1 MVAQGQAARQPQPWV
16 TIQTKPTF
24 FIIRPRERRMMKSWM
39 KSQSC
44 FPHCLR
50 IYQETMDDIKKFL
63 DNFLDSPVPGVIAIK
78 GDWGAGKTYYITH
91 YLQNRPQ
98 IKNKLVS
105 FVSLF
110 GLTDIEQVRRSIMP
124 SAVSAKKLT
133 EGKTASWLQKTL
145 RIVRRAPKV
154 SDLESVFTELENYLT
169 RDLLIVFDD
178 VERKSEELSLKSF
191 LGLVNFL
198 AEQAECKVIIILNE
212 DQLSEADKKELG
224 IFREKLIDREVLF
237 APGYVDNAKLFF
249 HDQRLFD
256 RALDVFTSV
265 ECRNLRVINKC
276 HLAVK
281 EFERE
286 LSSLEREYR
295 EPVLEQVIV
304 LACLYYQFGGKVDF
318 SDLHDSYIRNMFDK
332 GKKPKSE
339 SAEILKKAGYIP
351 KDSDNVII
359 NYLTT
364 GLFDASAT
372 ASLIKKQATTGER
385 GDLQRNER
393 AIYRML
399 WANLHG
405 TSEEF
410 CRKMSEFLDS
420 NLDRLTR
427 NEIVQASAAL
437 QAVGFTGDTKKWL
450 DAFIISHAPSATYE
464 DLDIF
469 SQSAHSG
476 EAKKAV
482 AERRSSLLRS
492 RHPKEIIYAMYQR
505 SGWNQEDIAALNAY
519 SIDEYVEWLRAA
531 DDEHLLRIL
540 REFVRTFNPQQTT
553 ADWKSI
559 GEKLFS
565 AFRILATGNNFVRY
579 KLVNNVEVPT
589 ASLDEPDIAG
599 AQNLPV
605 AE

>member
-198 AEQAECKVIIILNE
+198 AEQAECK
-212 DQLSEADKKELG
+212 
-224 IFREKLIDREVLF
+224 
-237 APGYVDNAKLFF
+237 
-249 HDQRLFD
+249 
-256 RALDVFTSV
+256 
-265 ECRNLRVINKC
+265 
-276 HLAVK
+276 
-281 EFERE
+281 
-286 LSSLEREYR
+286 
-295 EPVLEQVIV
+295 
-304 LACLYYQFGGKVDF
+304 
-318 SDLHDSYIRNMFDK
+318 
-332 GKKPKSE
+332 
-339 SAEILKKAGYIP
+339 
-351 KDSDNVII
+351 
-359 NYLTT
+359 
-364 GLFDASAT
+364 
-372 ASLIKKQATTGER
+372 
-385 GDLQRNER
+385 
-393 AIYRML
+393 
-399 WANLHG
+399 
-405 TSEEF
+405 
-410 CRKMSEFLDS
+410 
-420 NLDRLTR
+420 
-427 NEIVQASAAL
+427 
-437 QAVGFTGDTKKWL
+437 
-450 DAFIISHAPSATYE
+450 
-464 DLDIF
+464 
-469 SQSAHSG
+469 
-476 EAKKAV
+476 
-482 AERRSSLLRS
+482 
-492 RHPKEIIYAMYQR
+492 
-505 SGWNQEDIAALNAY
+505 
-519 SIDEYVEWLRAA
+519 
-531 DDEHLLRIL
+531 
-540 REFVRTFNPQQTT
+540 
-553 ADWKSI
+553 
-559 GEKLFS
+559 
-565 AFRILATGNNFVRY
+565 
-579 KLVNNVEVPT
+579 
-589 ASLDEPDIAG
+589 
-599 AQNLPV
+599 
-605 AE
+605 